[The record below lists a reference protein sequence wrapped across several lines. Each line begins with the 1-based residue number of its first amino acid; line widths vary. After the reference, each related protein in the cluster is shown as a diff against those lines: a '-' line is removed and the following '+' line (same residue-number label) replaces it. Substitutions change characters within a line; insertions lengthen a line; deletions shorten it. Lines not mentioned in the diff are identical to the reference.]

1 MKKLLFMF
9 AMMLPLASVAQ
20 SDSPETKLTK
30 FEQFTS
36 KTGRISKFVDVKM
49 PNLPLSFM
57 GSVQASVRTCN
68 LLHKKVHV
76 YRKL

>member
-1 MKKLLFMF
+1 MQMKKLLIMF
-9 AMMLPLASVAQ
+9 AMMLPIASVAQ
-20 SDSPETKLTK
+20 SESSENKLTK

-57 GSVQASVRTCN
+57 GSVQASVRT
-68 LLHKKVHV
+68 VMGDGV
-76 YRKL
+76 